1 LKPNNQ
7 NLPKKRRG
15 VLVGYLSKVYYS
27 TIGQL
32 SYLGEISFLEHF
44 NETASCST
52 IGQLSYLGEISFL
65 EHFNE
70 TASCSTMGKLSY
82 LGEISVIEHFK

>member
-1 LKPNNQ
+1 MKPNNQ

-52 IGQLSYLGEISFL
+52 
-65 EHFNE
+65 
-70 TASCSTMGKLSY
+70 MGKLSY
-82 LGEISVIEHFK
+82 LGEISVIEHFNDTASCSTMSQLSYLGMIAYPW